1 MLFYRST
8 KKKGALSLFYYIVKA
23 IYGKMRQ
30 TSKKKKRKKP
40 GFESGSTKLCIH
52 MAVTTRTKQINRRL
66 FYTFH
71 RAILYKFAP
80 P

>member
-30 TSKKKKRKKP
+30 TSKKKKEKSLGLSR
-40 GFESGSTKLCIH
+40 
-52 MAVTTRTKQINRRL
+52 VQRNYV
-66 FYTFH
+66 YTWQ
-71 RAILYKFAP
+71 LQQGLNK
-80 P
+80 